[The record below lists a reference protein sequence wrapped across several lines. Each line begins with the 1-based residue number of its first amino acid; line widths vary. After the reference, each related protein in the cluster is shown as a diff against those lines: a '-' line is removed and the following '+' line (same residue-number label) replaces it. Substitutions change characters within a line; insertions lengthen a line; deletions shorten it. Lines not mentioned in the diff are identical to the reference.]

1 MRWLS
6 PLCSGNLLSFLMIAA
21 LVGFNLASVARA
33 VEPSKTDA
41 VMEDRVQARIPDI
54 EDLDRFVERDVSGA
68 PPMPARA
75 PFRLSPF

>member
-1 MRWLS
+1 
-6 PLCSGNLLSFLMIAA
+6 MIAA

-54 EDLDRFVERDVSGA
+54 EDLDRFVERDVSRRTMNACPGA
-68 PPMPARA
+68 FAACPH
-75 PFRLSPF
+75 FEVSVKSESVQV